1 MHMFSRNVNA
11 FVHYVFV
18 CTFNVFFQVTGI
30 LSDNGYTVSSSSSQL
45 FSSFNTLLIL
55 LTVSNDTNNDTA
67 ISDILEDVSFSVKF
81 VTVFLPACE

>member
-1 MHMFSRNVNA
+1 MNA

-18 CTFNVFFQVTGI
+18 CTFYMFFQVIGI
-30 LSDNGYTVSSSSSQL
+30 LSDNSYTVSSSSSQL